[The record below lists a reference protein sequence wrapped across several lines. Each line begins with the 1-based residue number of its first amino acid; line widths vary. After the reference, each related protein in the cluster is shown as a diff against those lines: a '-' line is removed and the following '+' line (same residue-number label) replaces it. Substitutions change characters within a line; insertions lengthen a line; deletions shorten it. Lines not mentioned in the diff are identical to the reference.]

1 MSWLFSRALV
11 AEYSPVSNSESE
23 PSARLSVMPTQHKFW
38 HNDKMMDHSNL
49 SRFGLTLQL
58 LTESRGEELLTLY
71 RADFPVKTSALQ
83 EKAQGSK
90 AKEADSGQRWSELLA
105 KYDPVLFLWKTCQ
118 LSLLEDLELSLETWP
133 KWGMTR
139 NGVAYQRQK
148 LEPITSE
155 SAFGFYVPTPTA
167 SDGTSGSVIGK
178 DDTYYTTKTGM
189 PRKITRHGVDG
200 SVGLGRLVN
209 MWPTPDASQRG
220 ARAKDL
226 IINESTVKRRNSGQ
240 KRGID
245 LQTAVKVN
253 HIKWPTPTTSDRY
266 NACMKLTKNGIPHDL
281 EKGNLR
287 GVVRD
292 KEMWLTPTASEVT
305 KIPAR
310 ANYGQVGLNN
320 HPRLRGYPTRDKS
333 EKSRKFPIP
342 TTRDYKGGYKT
353 ESLIRED
360 GKDRSM
366 DALPYAVLDGLGVE
380 TKPGYQL
387 SADWV
392 EWLMGFPVGW
402 SDLKAIPGVALSWD
416 REPEGLPRVC
426 EKQEYRALRLKG
438 IGNAQVPQC
447 AAAAFVK
454 LMERIKNE

>member
-1 MSWLFSRALV
+1 MTWMFSKALMNSLCSQELA
-11 AEYSPVSNSESE
+11 AESLPVSNSESE
-23 PSARLSVMPTQHKFW
+23 PSAQLSVMPTQHKFW
-38 HNDKMMDHSNL
+38 HNDKMMAPSNL

-71 RADFPVKTSALQ
+71 RADFPVRTSALQ

-90 AKEADSGQRWSELLA
+90 VKEVDFGQKWSELLA
-105 KYDPVLFLWKTCQ
+105 KYDHDMCLWKTSQ

-139 NGVAYQRQK
+139 SGVAYQRQK

-209 MWPTPDASQRG
+209 MWPTP
-220 ARAKDL
+220 
-226 IINESTVKRRNSGQ
+226 
-240 KRGID
+240 
-245 LQTAVKVN
+245 
-253 HIKWPTPTTSDRY
+253 
-266 NACMKLTKNGIPHDL
+266 
-281 EKGNLR
+281 
-287 GVVRD
+287 
-292 KEMWLTPTASEVT
+292 TASEVT
-305 KIPAR
+305 KIPAT

-333 EKSRKFPIP
+333 EKSRKFPTP
-342 TTRDYKGGYKT
+342 TTRDHIGGYKT
-353 ESLIRED
+353 ESLIRKD

-366 DALPYAVLDGLGVE
+366 DALPNAVLDGLGTE
-380 TKPGYQL
+380 TKLGYQL
-387 SADWV
+387 SANWV

-402 SDLKAIPGVALSWD
+402 SDLKAIRCSFIVG
-416 REPEGLPRVC
+416 
-426 EKQEYRALRLKG
+426 
-438 IGNAQVPQC
+438 
-447 AAAAFVK
+447 
-454 LMERIKNE
+454 

>member
-1 MSWLFSRALV
+1 MTWMFSKALMNSLCSQESA
-11 AEYSPVSNSESE
+11 AESLPVSNSESG
-23 PSARLSVMPTQHKFW
+23 PSVQLSVMPTQHKFW

-71 RADFPVKTSALQ
+71 RADFPVRTLVSQ

-90 AKEADSGQRWSELLA
+90 AKGADSGQRWSELLA
-105 KYDPVLFLWKTCQ
+105 KYDPVSFLWKTCQ

-148 LEPITSE
+148 LEPITEEKE
-155 SAFGFYVPTPTA
+155 SGYWLTP
-167 SDGTSGSVIGK
+167 
-178 DDTYYTTKTGM
+178 
-189 PRKITRHGVDG
+189 
-200 SVGLGRLVN
+200 
-209 MWPTPDASQRG
+209 
-220 ARAKDL
+220 
-226 IINESTVKRRNSGQ
+226 STVNIAERSDQSMKKRLDYRKKIGRNGVGAGCLSEQIKWSGDGPPIGYMST
-240 KRGID
+240 K
-245 LQTAVKVN
+245 N
-253 HIKWPTPTTSDRY
+253 WPTPTTSDRY

-292 KEMWLTPTASEVT
+292 KEMWPTPTASEVT
-305 KIPAR
+305 KIPAT

-333 EKSRKFPIP
+333 EKSRKFPTP

-366 DALPYAVLDGLGVE
+366 DALPNAVLDGLGVE

-402 SDLKAIPGVALSWD
+402 SDLKAIPGVALSWAK
-416 REPEGLPRVC
+416 EPEGLPRVC

-447 AAAAFVK
+447 AAAAFVQ
-454 LMERIKNE
+454 LLERINE

>member
-1 MSWLFSRALV
+1 MTWMFSKALMNSLCSQESA
-11 AEYSPVSNSESE
+11 AESLPASNSESE
-23 PSARLSVMPTQHKFW
+23 PSVQLSVMPTQHKFW

-71 RADFPVKTSALQ
+71 RADFPVRTLVSQ

-105 KYDPVLFLWKTCQ
+105 KYDPVSFLWKTSQ

-155 SAFGFYVPTPTA
+155 SAFGFYVPTPTVNGNHNKKGL
-167 SDGTSGSVIGK
+167 SKTSGN
-178 DDTYYTTKTGM
+178 
-189 PRKITRHGVDG
+189 
-200 SVGLGRLVN
+200 GLSTVVN

-240 KRGID
+240 SRGID
-245 LQTAVKVN
+245 LQTAVKANPVN
-253 HIKWPTPTTSDRY
+253 WPTPNTSDA
-266 NACMKLTKNGIPHDL
+266 NGANMKLTENGVPHDIEKHYL
-281 EKGNLR
+281 RGMVNSKFPTPSANEDAAGTPNGNMQKMLGNCKEVRGETKEEWEKGSLN
-287 GVVRD
+287 
-292 KEMWLTPTASEVT
+292 
-305 KIPAR
+305 
-310 ANYGQVGLNN
+310 ANW
-320 HPRLRGYPTRDKS
+320 T
-333 EKSRKFPIP
+333 
-342 TTRDYKGGYKT
+342 
-353 ESLIRED
+353 
-360 GKDRSM
+360 
-366 DALPYAVLDGLGVE
+366 
-380 TKPGYQL
+380 
-387 SADWV
+387 

-416 REPEGLPRVC
+416 KEPEGLPRVC

-447 AAAAFVK
+447 AAAAFVQ
-454 LMERIKNE
+454 LLERINE

>member
-1 MSWLFSRALV
+1 MTWMFSKVLMNSLSSQESAVESSPVRAL
-11 AEYSPVSNSESE
+11 ESE
-23 PSARLSVMPTQHKFW
+23 QSVQLSVMPTQHKFW

-90 AKEADSGQRWSELLA
+90 AKEADSGQRWSELLT

-155 SAFGFYVPTPTA
+155 SVFGFWVPTPTA

-178 DDTYYTTKTGM
+178 DDTYYKTKTGL
-189 PRKITRHGVDG
+189 PKKITRHGVDG
-200 SVGLGRLVN
+200 GVGLGRLVK

-220 ARAKDL
+220 ARSQDL

-253 HIKWPTPTTSDRY
+253 HIKWPTPTT
-266 NACMKLTKNGIPHDL
+266 
-281 EKGNLR
+281 
-287 GVVRD
+287 
-292 KEMWLTPTASEVT
+292 
-305 KIPAR
+305 
-310 ANYGQVGLNN
+310 
-320 HPRLRGYPTRDKS
+320 
-333 EKSRKFPIP
+333 
-342 TTRDYKGGYKT
+342 RDYKGARSPEAMAKT
-353 ESLIRED
+353 GRNPDTNSLCDATENKDIQ
-360 GKDRSM
+360 GK
-366 DALPYAVLDGLGVE
+366 LN
-380 TKPGYQL
+380 
-387 SADWV
+387 ADWV

-447 AAAAFVK
+447 AAAAFVQ
-454 LMERIKNE
+454 LMERIDNE

>member
-1 MSWLFSRALV
+1 MTWMFSKALMNSLCSQELA
-11 AEYSPVSNSESE
+11 AESLPASNSESE
-23 PSARLSVMPTQHKFW
+23 PCVQLSVMPTQHKFW

-71 RADFPVKTSALQ
+71 RGVSLVRTLVSQ

-90 AKEADSGQRWSELLA
+90 VKEVDSGQRWSELLA
-105 KYDPVLFLWKTCQ
+105 KYDPVSFLWKTSQ

-139 NGVAYQRQK
+139 SGAAYQRQK

-178 DDTYYTTKTGM
+178 DDTYYKTKTGM

-240 KRGID
+240 SRGID
-245 LQTAVKVN
+245 LQTAVKANHVN
-253 HIKWPTPTTSDRY
+253 WPTPSANEDAAGTPNGNMQRMLG
-266 NACMKLTKNGIPHDL
+266 NCKEVRGETKEEW
-281 EKGNLR
+281 EKG
-287 GVVRD
+287 
-292 KEMWLTPTASEVT
+292 S
-305 KIPAR
+305 
-310 ANYGQVGLNN
+310 
-320 HPRLRGYPTRDKS
+320 
-333 EKSRKFPIP
+333 
-342 TTRDYKGGYKT
+342 
-353 ESLIRED
+353 
-360 GKDRSM
+360 
-366 DALPYAVLDGLGVE
+366 
-380 TKPGYQL
+380 L
-387 SADWV
+387 SADWT

-402 SDLKAIPGVALSWD
+402 SDLKAIPGEALSWD
-416 REPEGLPRVC
+416 KEPEGLPRVC

-447 AAAAFVK
+447 AAAAFVQ
-454 LMERIKNE
+454 LLERINE

>member
-1 MSWLFSRALV
+1 
-11 AEYSPVSNSESE
+11 
-23 PSARLSVMPTQHKFW
+23 MPTQHKFW

-71 RADFPVKTSALQ
+71 RADFPVRTLVLQ

-105 KYDPVLFLWKTCQ
+105 KYDPVSFLWKTCQ

-155 SAFGFYVPTPTA
+155 SAFGFYVPTPTVNGNHNKKGL
-167 SDGTSGSVIGK
+167 SKTSGN
-178 DDTYYTTKTGM
+178 
-189 PRKITRHGVDG
+189 
-200 SVGLGRLVN
+200 GLSTVVN

-240 KRGID
+240 SRGID
-245 LQTAVKVN
+245 LQTAVKANPVN
-253 HIKWPTPTTSDRY
+253 WPTPTTSDRY

-292 KEMWLTPTASEVT
+292 KEMWPTPTASEVT
-305 KIPAR
+305 KIPAT

-333 EKSRKFPIP
+333 EKSRKFPTP

-353 ESLIRED
+353 ESLIRDD

-366 DALPYAVLDGLGVE
+366 DALPNAVLDGLGVE

-402 SDLKAIPGVALSWD
+402 SDLKAIPGVALSWAK
-416 REPEGLPRVC
+416 EPEGLPRVC

-447 AAAAFVK
+447 AAAAFVQ
-454 LMERIKNE
+454 LLERINE

>member
-1 MSWLFSRALV
+1 MTWMFSKALMNSLCSQESA
-11 AEYSPVSNSESE
+11 AESLPVSNSESE
-23 PSARLSVMPTQHKFW
+23 PSVQLSVMPTQHKFW

-71 RADFPVKTSALQ
+71 RADFPVRTLVSQ

-90 AKEADSGQRWSELLA
+90 AKGADSGQRWSELLA
-105 KYDPVLFLWKTCQ
+105 KYDPVSFLWKTSQ

-139 NGVAYQRQK
+139 SGVAYQRQK

-178 DDTYYTTKTGM
+178 DDTYYKTSTGM

-209 MWPTPDASQRG
+209 MWPTPDASMNRG
-220 ARAKDL
+220 TQTNWKPTRP
-226 IINESTVKRRNSGQ
+226 SGAHASYTLNQ
-240 KRGID
+240 
-245 LQTAVKVN
+245 AVRDSFY
-253 HIKWPTPTTSDRY
+253 PTPKTSDA
-266 NACMKLTKNGIPHDL
+266 NGACMKLTKNGIPHDV
-281 EKGNLR
+281 ERGNLR
-287 GVVRD
+287 GVV
-292 KEMWLTPTASEVT
+292 KNKKNWSTPTTNDA
-305 KIPAR
+305 KNP
-310 ANYGQVGLNN
+310 GGKCHQ
-320 HPRLRGYPTRDKS
+320 KS
-333 EKSRKFPIP
+333 LQ
-342 TTRDYKGGYKT
+342 T
-353 ESLIRED
+353 EIHGSL
-360 GKDRSM
+360 S
-366 DALPYAVLDGLGVE
+366 
-380 TKPGYQL
+380 
-387 SADWV
+387 SDWV

-402 SDLKAIPGVALSWD
+402 SDLKAIPGVALSWAK
-416 REPEGLPRVC
+416 EPEGLPRVC

-447 AAAAFVK
+447 AAAAFVQ
-454 LMERIKNE
+454 LLERINE

>member
-1 MSWLFSRALV
+1 MTWMFSKALMNSLCSQESA
-11 AEYSPVSNSESE
+11 AESLPASNSESE
-23 PSARLSVMPTQHKFW
+23 PSVQLSVMPTQHKFW

-71 RADFPVKTSALQ
+71 RADFPVRTLVSQ

-90 AKEADSGQRWSELLA
+90 AKGADSGQRWSELLA
-105 KYDPVLFLWKTCQ
+105 KYDPVSFLWKTSQ

-240 KRGID
+240 SRGID
-245 LQTAVKVN
+245 LQTAVKANPVN
-253 HIKWPTPTTSDRY
+253 WPTPNTSDA
-266 NACMKLTKNGIPHDL
+266 NGANMKLTENGVPHDIEKHYL
-281 EKGNLR
+281 RGMVNSKFPTPSANEDAAGTPNGNMQKMLGNCKEVRGETKEEWEKGSLN
-287 GVVRD
+287 
-292 KEMWLTPTASEVT
+292 
-305 KIPAR
+305 
-310 ANYGQVGLNN
+310 ANW
-320 HPRLRGYPTRDKS
+320 T
-333 EKSRKFPIP
+333 
-342 TTRDYKGGYKT
+342 
-353 ESLIRED
+353 
-360 GKDRSM
+360 
-366 DALPYAVLDGLGVE
+366 
-380 TKPGYQL
+380 
-387 SADWV
+387 

-416 REPEGLPRVC
+416 KEPEGLPRVC

-447 AAAAFVK
+447 AAAAFVQ
-454 LMERIKNE
+454 LLERINE

>member
-1 MSWLFSRALV
+1 MTWMFSKALMNSLCSQESAV
-11 AEYSPVSNSESE
+11 ESLPASNSESE
-23 PSARLSVMPTQHKFW
+23 PSVQLSVMPTQHKFW

-71 RADFPVKTSALQ
+71 RADFPVRTLVSQ

-90 AKEADSGQRWSELLA
+90 AKEAASGQRWSELLA
-105 KYDPVLFLWKTCQ
+105 KYDPVSFLWKTCQ

-240 KRGID
+240 SRGID
-245 LQTAVKVN
+245 LQTAVKANPVN
-253 HIKWPTPTTSDRY
+253 WP
-266 NACMKLTKNGIPHDL
+266 
-281 EKGNLR
+281 
-287 GVVRD
+287 
-292 KEMWLTPTASEVT
+292 TPTASEVT
-305 KIPAR
+305 KIPAT

-333 EKSRKFPIP
+333 EKSRKFPTP
-342 TTRDYKGGYKT
+342 TTRDYKGEYKT
-353 ESLIRED
+353 ESLIRDD

-366 DALPYAVLDGLGVE
+366 DALPNAVLDGLGVE

-402 SDLKAIPGVALSWD
+402 SDLKAIPGVALSWAK
-416 REPEGLPRVC
+416 EPEGLPRVC

-447 AAAAFVK
+447 AAAAFVQ
-454 LMERIKNE
+454 LLERINE